1 MNNIPTRR
9 ERRASMKYQGILKM
23 KSKLSFKNWRELTV
37 NTIKAGREIFESN
50 KDNAEKAESQQLE
63 TLESKLVLAWKD
75 MGYLDTEIA
84 QLREANAIIT
94 VKDIH
99 SWHADKKTARKI
111 MKDANRNL
119 LSRLNG

>member
-9 ERRASMKYQGILKM
+9 ERRTSMKYQGILKM

-37 NTIKAGREIFESN
+37 NSIKAGREIFESN

-63 TLESKLVLAWKD
+63 TLESKLVLTWKD

-99 SWHADKKTARKI
+99 SWHADKKIARKI
-111 MKDANRNL
+111 MKDANINL